1 LGADGKLPH
10 INIFHFDR
18 KKINI
23 GNAYKNIFD
32 GTKISGI
39 NPAKFY
45 IYTLKW
51 SKKELVWMINNV
63 EVHRTTANI
72 PKEEMFLAFN
82 SFIPQKSHGSEG
94 IMEIDWVRVYQN

>member
-1 LGADGKLPH
+1 
-10 INIFHFDR
+10 
-18 KKINI
+18 
-23 GNAYKNIFD
+23 
-32 GTKISGI
+32 
-39 NPAKFY
+39 
-45 IYTLKW
+45 
-51 SKKELVWMINNV
+51 MINNV